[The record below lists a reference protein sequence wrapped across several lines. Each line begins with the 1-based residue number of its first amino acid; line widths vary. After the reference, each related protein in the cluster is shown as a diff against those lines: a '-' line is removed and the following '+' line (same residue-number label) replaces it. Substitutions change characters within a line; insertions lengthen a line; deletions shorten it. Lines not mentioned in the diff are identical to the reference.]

1 MSRLE
6 NSFTGLQRSRRN
18 LLRGTVI
25 LASAILAKTTA
36 AAADRFH
43 EEEDRHQHG
52 DRDRDGG
59 HGRDVHW
66 DRDRGRGGDVHC
78 FLKGT
83 MIRTANGDREIEH
96 LAAGD
101 LLPTVFG
108 GTCPIQWIARS
119 RFKRSDPA
127 KPWVRD
133 VAPIRVTR
141 SALAPDVPHADLYLT
156 QWHALLIDGVLVEAG
171 NLVNGTTIT
180 RSDAWEI
187 DELEYLNIKLASH
200 DVIYAEGAPC
210 ETLIEV
216 DESAANFAEYLRQ
229 YGPPKTEQARCA
241 PAFGYGGR
249 RAEIKSCLRSALSPW
264 IDRRQQVDFIRDKLD
279 ARGLEL
285 LRQRELISGDMG

>member
-1 MSRLE
+1 
-6 NSFTGLQRSRRN
+6 
-18 LLRGTVI
+18 
-25 LASAILAKTTA
+25 
-36 AAADRFH
+36 
-43 EEEDRHQHG
+43 
-52 DRDRDGG
+52 
-59 HGRDVHW
+59 
-66 DRDRGRGGDVHC
+66 
-78 FLKGT
+78 
-83 MIRTANGDREIEH
+83 
-96 LAAGD
+96 
-101 LLPTVFG
+101 
-108 GTCPIQWIARS
+108 
-119 RFKRSDPA
+119 
-127 KPWVRD
+127 
-133 VAPIRVTR
+133 
-141 SALAPDVPHADLYLT
+141 
-156 QWHALLIDGVLVEAG
+156 LVEAG